1 MFKMGGM
8 SSYTKT
14 GRKIAIGRAVG
25 RSLAR
30 GGGEGGSSRSYP
42 KYNVLVTETKIEI
55 LDGIH
60 MNENGEWMKETL
72 VKLVPEDHPDN
83 IYTGSPEIWVD
94 KNRLNIFYFEED
106 VKRAIDSALPV
117 YLYGD
122 ITIRDGKIII
132 KKNCD
137 FLIFMIVIVL
147 FAMYFTYF

>member
-14 GRKIAIGRAVG
+14 GRKIALGRAVG